1 MITGPK
7 RLFLFVCE
15 SRGYTFEQAKPCVLA
30 DDGVNVTV
38 DENHAAYPRKRELPL
53 KPAPPR
59 PSAPLGPGGHLKA
72 MLSGWPFRITATPT
86 CPCNSHARRM
96 DEWGPDECLR
106 RLDEIVGWLRAEAEG
121 RKMPFSDAAARLL
134 VRRAI
139 WKARKSL

>member
-1 MITGPK
+1 MSRSSK
-7 RLFLFVCE
+7 RLDCAGGRATCRCGFSVPC
-15 SRGYTFEQAKPCVLA
+15 RGGVTHLCRLPA
-30 DDGVNVTV
+30 D
-38 DENHAAYPRKRELPL
+38 AALDHTP
-53 KPAPPR
+53 
-59 PSAPLGPGGHLKA
+59 APLGPGGHLKA

-86 CPCNSHARRM
+86 CPCNAHARRM